1 MSRSGFAGTK
11 RKWCALAV
19 LLALTLAGCADPHAY
34 KPGQPALYKSL
45 PDRVEIN
52 AVPFFRGKAF
62 QSGPNSLASMLTVH
76 GVQTTPGLLE
86 KPLKLPGAESKLDQS
101 MPNLAR
107 EYGFVVYPVD
117 HQFTDLLAQ
126 VSAGYPVLLR
136 FNDGSLWWKEQRYGV
151 LVGFNQNLRTVL
163 LYTGMGR
170 LTVSFDEFTSDWNS
184 AGNWA
189 VLVQSPRQLP
199 VPVDRERWLKA
210 ANDLAQAGQEQAAGV
225 AVKTINN
232 AR

>member
-1 MSRSGFAGTK
+1 MDSSAIK
-11 RKWCALAV
+11 RTWWAMG
-19 LLALTLAGCADPHAY
+19 LALFLAGCADSHGY
-34 KPGQPALYKSL
+34 KPGYPAMYKTL

-52 AVPFFRGKAF
+52 SVPFFRGQAF
-62 QSGPNSLASMLTVH
+62 QSGPNALASMLTVH

-86 KPLKLPGAESKLDQS
+86 KPLKLPGAEEKLDQNMS
-101 MPNLAR
+101 NLAR

-126 VSAGYPVLLR
+126 VAAGYPVLLR
-136 FNDGSLWWKEQRYGV
+136 FSEGSMWWKDQRYGV
-151 LVGFNQNLRTVL
+151 LVGFNQNKRTVL
-163 LYTGMGR
+163 IYTGLGR
-170 LTVSFDEFTSDWNS
+170 LTVSFDEFTSDWNN

-199 VPVDRERWLKA
+199 TPVDRDRWLKA
-210 ANDLAQAGQEQAAGV
+210 ANDLAQAGQEQAAGE
-225 AVKTINN
+225 AVKAINN

>member
-1 MSRSGFAGTK
+1 MSRLGLSGTK
-11 RKWCALAV
+11 WKWCALAMA
-19 LLALTLAGCADPHAY
+19 LALAGCADPHAY
-34 KPGQPALYKSL
+34 KPGYPAQYKSL

-52 AVPFFRGKAF
+52 AVPFFRGKAY
-62 QSGPNSLASMLTVH
+62 QSAPFALASMLTVH

-86 KPLKLPGAESKLDQS
+86 KPLKLPEAEDKLDQN
-101 MPNLAR
+101 MPALAR

-117 HQFTDLLAQ
+117 DKFTDLLAQ
-126 VSAGYPVLLR
+126 VSAGYPVLVR

-151 LVGFNQNLRTVL
+151 LVGFNQNKRSVL
-163 LYTGMGR
+163 IYTGMGR

-189 VLVQSPRQLP
+189 ILVQSPRQLP

-210 ANDLAQAGQEQAAGV
+210 ANDLAQAGQEQAAGE
-225 AVKTINN
+225 AVKTLNN
-232 AR
+232 AH

>member
-1 MSRSGFAGTK
+1 M
-11 RKWCALAV
+11 ALGMV
-19 LLALTLAGCADPHAY
+19 LALTGCADPHAY
-34 KPGQPALYKSL
+34 KPGVPAQYKRL

-52 AVPFFRGKAF
+52 SVPFFRGKAY
-62 QSGPNSLASMLTVH
+62 QSGPFALASMLSVH

-86 KPLKLPGAESKLDQS
+86 KPLKLPGAEEKLDQN
-101 MPNLAR
+101 MANLAR

-117 HQFTDLLAQ
+117 PQFPDLLAQ

-136 FNDGSLWWKEQRYGV
+136 FSEGSMWWKDQRYGV
-151 LVGFNQNLRTVL
+151 LVGFDQNKRTVL
-163 LYTGMGR
+163 IYTGLGR
-170 LTVSFDEFTSDWNS
+170 LTESFEAFTSDWNN

-210 ANDLAQAGQEQAAGV
+210 ANDLAQAGQEQAAGE
-225 AVKTINN
+225 AVKALNN
-232 AR
+232 AH

>member
-1 MSRSGFAGTK
+1 MDISAIK
-11 RKWCALAV
+11 RTWWAMG
-19 LLALTLAGCADPHAY
+19 LALFLAGCADSHSY
-34 KPGQPALYKSL
+34 KPGYPAMYKNL

-52 AVPFFRGKAF
+52 SVPFFRGKAF
-62 QSGPNSLASMLTVH
+62 QSAPNALASMLTVH
-76 GVQTTPGLLE
+76 GVQITPGLLE
-86 KPLKLPGAESKLDQS
+86 KPLKLPGAEEKLDQTMS
-101 MPNLAR
+101 NLAR

-136 FNDGSLWWKEQRYGV
+136 FSEGSMWWKDQRYGV
-151 LVGFNQNLRTVL
+151 LVGFNQNKRTVL
-163 LYTGMGR
+163 IYTGLGR
-170 LTVSFDEFTSDWNS
+170 LTVSFDEFTSDWNN

-199 VPVDRERWLKA
+199 TPVDRERWLKA
-210 ANDLAQAGQEQAAGV
+210 ANDLAQAGQEQAAGE
-225 AVKTINN
+225 AVKAINN

>member
-1 MSRSGFAGTK
+1 M
-11 RKWCALAV
+11 ALAAA
-19 LLALTLAGCADPHAY
+19 LALAGCADPHAY
-34 KPGQPALYKSL
+34 KPGYPAQYKSL

-52 AVPFFRGKAF
+52 SVPFFRGKAY
-62 QSGPNSLASMLTVH
+62 QSAPFALASMLTVH

-86 KPLKLPGAESKLDQS
+86 KPLKLPGAEDKLDQN

-107 EYGFVVYPVD
+107 EYGFIVYPVD

-126 VSAGYPVLLR
+126 VSAGYPVLVR

-151 LVGFNQNLRTVL
+151 LVGFNQNKRTVL
-163 LYTGMGR
+163 IYTGLGR

-189 VLVQSPRQLP
+189 ILVQGPRQLP
-199 VPVDRERWLKA
+199 APVDRERWLKA
-210 ANDLAQAGQEQAAGV
+210 ANELAQAGQEQAAGE
-225 AVKTINN
+225 AVKAINN